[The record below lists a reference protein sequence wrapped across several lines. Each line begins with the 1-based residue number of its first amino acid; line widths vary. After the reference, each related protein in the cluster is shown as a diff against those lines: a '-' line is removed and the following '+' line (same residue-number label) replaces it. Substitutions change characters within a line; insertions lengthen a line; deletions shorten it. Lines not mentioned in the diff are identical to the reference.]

1 MSFLSN
7 VINGCCPNCEQTKM
21 FKTNGNPFIFRM
33 PIMNKECANCGY
45 VYERET
51 GFFFGAMYVSY
62 GLTCAQM
69 IAIFVLGL
77 LFKLE
82 FMTMFFAIIFI
93 TFSLSTINYKLARI
107 IWLNIF
113 YKKM

>member
-1 MSFLSN
+1 MSFLSK
-7 VINGCCPNCEQTKM
+7 VLSGKCPNCEQEKM
-21 FKTNGNPFIFRM
+21 FKTNGNPFIFKM
-33 PIMNKECANCGY
+33 PVMNKTCSKCGY

-51 GFFFGAMYVSY
+51 GFFFGAMYISY
-62 GLTCAQM
+62 ALTCAQM

-77 LFKLE
+77 IFGISFLN
-82 FMTMFFAIIFI
+82 MFIAILVIAFA
-93 TFSLSTINYKLARI
+93 LSTFNYKLARI

>member
-1 MSFLSN
+1 MSFLRK
-7 VINGCCPNCEQTKM
+7 VISGKCPNCEQEKM
-21 FKTNGNPFIFRM
+21 FRTNGNPFLFRM
-33 PIMNKECANCGY
+33 PLMNKSCSKCGY

-69 IAIFVLGL
+69 ITIFVLGL
-77 LFKLE
+77 LFKIS
-82 FMTMFFAIIFI
+82 FMNMFIAILFIAFA
-93 TFSLSTINYKLARI
+93 LSTINYKLARI